1 MERGESETG
10 REKDDTKREIGG
22 GELREE
28 KRQKDERERAKRE
41 MGRGERRE
49 RERVVAWLLA
59 TQPTG
64 L

>member
-10 REKDDTKREIGG
+10 REKDDTKREIG